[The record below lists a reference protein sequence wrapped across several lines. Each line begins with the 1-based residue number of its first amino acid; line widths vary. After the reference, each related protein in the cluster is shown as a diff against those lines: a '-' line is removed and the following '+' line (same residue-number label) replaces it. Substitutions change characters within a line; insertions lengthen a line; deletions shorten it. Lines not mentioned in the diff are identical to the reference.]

1 MHGRTYSEK
10 QGYLSQVPSWRQAF
24 LMPAI
29 AFIHQPR
36 TAIPKLQSQ
45 IHARSCLWQSCGH
58 FASRHPELKS
68 LNPRKA
74 CWCFAFLV
82 LAALWVQETYG
93 AVSVS
98 DSIFRSLLRAEGR
111 S

>member
-36 TAIPKLQSQ
+36 TAIPNPCAQL
-45 IHARSCLWQSCGH
+45 
-58 FASRHPELKS
+58 S
-68 LNPRKA
+68 LA
-74 CWCFAFLV
+74 IMWTLCF
-82 LAALWVQETYG
+82 QTP
-93 AVSVS
+93 
-98 DSIFRSLLRAEGR
+98 
-111 S
+111 